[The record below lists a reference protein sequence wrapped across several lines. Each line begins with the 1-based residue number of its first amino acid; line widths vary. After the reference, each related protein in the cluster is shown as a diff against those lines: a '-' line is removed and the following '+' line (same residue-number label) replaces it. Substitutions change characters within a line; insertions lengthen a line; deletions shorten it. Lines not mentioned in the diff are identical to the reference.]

1 MYKVTYLSRNWFR
14 KLTWIN
20 IVTRD
25 LYIFFAGDTASMEKF
40 NRRLV
45 KVTKQHS
52 EEAKELLKLMGIPV
66 VTAPCEAEAQCAA
79 LVRFHIS
86 LKQFKIGRN

>member
-1 MYKVTYLSRNWFR
+1 
-14 KLTWIN
+14 
-20 IVTRD
+20 
-25 LYIFFAGDTASMEKF
+25 MEKF

-79 LVRFHIS
+79 LVDFFYIYKS
-86 LKQFKIGRN
+86 T